1 MLKKLLPA
9 AWKWFDRCLG
19 RGSYPQI
26 RRWLAP
32 YQEYSYYVHAEW
44 LQRLVSS
51 ETRWLDAGC
60 GHQSLES
67 RLEREERKI
76 VSSAQLAVGCD
87 GMWSSVSRH
96 RSLKRLVTCDVLAL
110 PFADRSFNFVTL
122 NMVAEHLQRP
132 EVVIAE
138 IARVL
143 EDGGVLLI
151 HTPNAAGYGV
161 KLNQLTWHLVPRRLV
176 YALIRF
182 LEYREPEDVF
192 PTFYRANTRKRIYDL
207 ASGCGMEE
215 QEFRFV
221 EGRPCFYFL
230 APLSVVEILV
240 CRFLRSLG
248 REDLAAGTIVAVY
261 RKKPLPAF
269 SDKHNGL
276 EVAAAGLAVNFERSV
291 TNWRLP
297 L

>member
-1 MLKKLLPA
+1 MLNRPLLSA
-9 AWKWFDRCLG
+9 LKWLDRYLG

-44 LQRLVSS
+44 VQRLVSS

-67 RLEREERKI
+67 RLQREERKI
-76 VSSAQLAVGCD
+76 VDSAQLAVGCD

-96 RSLKRLVTCDVLAL
+96 RCLTNRVTCDISAL
-110 PFADRSFNFVTL
+110 PFADRSFSFVTL
-122 NMVAEHLQRP
+122 NMVAEHLQKP
-132 EVVIAE
+132 EAVIAE

-143 EDGGVLLI
+143 DEGGALLV

-161 KLNQLTWHLVPRRLV
+161 RLAQLTWQLLPQTVV
-176 YALIRF
+176 YAPVRF

-207 ASGCGMEE
+207 ISTVGMEE
-215 QEFRFV
+215 EEFRFI

-230 APLSVVEILV
+230 APFSIIEILL

-248 REDLAAGTIVAVY
+248 RRDLTAGEILAVY
-261 RKKPLPAF
+261 RKKPVPNS
-269 SDKHNGL
+269 SDKHYDS
-276 EVAAAGLAVNFERSV
+276 GLAALKQSV
-291 TNWRLP
+291 TS
-297 L
+297 